1 MDGYNWVSEART
13 ALVTLAKSTL
23 SFGLFQRELSPKP
36 VFSCHITGHL
46 STLPQPSFPKTFLTS
61 TAAQQIIRDE
71 LQSRSKSSWGKART
85 RLESCEVALSTSAGG
100 SRRKG
105 WRFVR
110 LRSETNLSFG
120 WGVYE
125 MWVS

>member
-1 MDGYNWVSEART
+1 MDGYNWVSTSIHMLFREARLQGT
-13 ALVTLAKSTL
+13 DD
-23 SFGLFQRELSPKP
+23 QRELSPKP
-36 VFSCHITGHL
+36 VFSCNIIGHL
-46 STLPQPSFPKTFLTS
+46 STLPQPSFPRTFLTS
-61 TAAQQIIRDE
+61 SAAQRIIQSE
-71 LQSRSKSSWGKART
+71 LQGRSKSSWGKPRT
-85 RLESCEVALSTSAGG
+85 RLENCEVALSTSAGG

-110 LRSETNLSFG
+110 LRSEKDMSLG